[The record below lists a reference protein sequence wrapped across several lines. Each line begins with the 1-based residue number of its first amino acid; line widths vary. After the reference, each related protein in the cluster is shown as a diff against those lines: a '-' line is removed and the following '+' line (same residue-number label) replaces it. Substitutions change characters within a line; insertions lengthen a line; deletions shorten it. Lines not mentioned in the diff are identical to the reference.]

1 MAAVSE
7 FESVQRLM
15 VTPTLEPLSS
25 LNVAEV
31 WCPPRIG
38 FVKINTD
45 AAWKKESSMAAEGRA
60 ALRGLKKAI
69 QNDFKK
75 VVMESDSKGLVD
87 GVGGKQGNKVWTIF
101 PLLMEIRKLSSRFE
115 SLEWRWVPCVM
126 ELPTVAGLGSRA
138 VALESW
144 VNRPPVSCSCFGR
157 GWNVLPTLD

>member
-69 QNDFKK
+69 QNDFKM

-87 GVGGKQGNKVWTIF
+87 GVGGKQGNN
-101 PLLMEIRKLSSRFE
+101 LLMEIRKLSSRFE
-115 SLEWRWVPCVM
+115 SLEWRWVPRSCNG
-126 ELPTVAGLGSRA
+126 AAHCGW
-138 VALESW
+138 AL
-144 VNRPPVSCSCFGR
+144 
-157 GWNVLPTLD
+157 